1 MEVMD
6 LKLEQ
11 ARKITEFLL
20 STVTWKTDKIE
31 SENMDWVILG
41 SRKNTKNCEWLVMWI

>member
-1 MEVMD
+1 VKHVYAQVVFTRNVVMEVMD

-20 STVTWKTDKIE
+20 STVT
-31 SENMDWVILG
+31 
-41 SRKNTKNCEWLVMWI
+41 